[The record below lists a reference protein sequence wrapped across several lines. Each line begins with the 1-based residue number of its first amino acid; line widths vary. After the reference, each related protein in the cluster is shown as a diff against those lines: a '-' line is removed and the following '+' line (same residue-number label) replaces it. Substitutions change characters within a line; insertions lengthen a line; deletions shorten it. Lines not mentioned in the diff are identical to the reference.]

1 MPAFAYRAVDRSGKR
16 LRGSE
21 EAPSTRALAL
31 TLEARGLIVVDV
43 KEGSAAH
50 TISGGVRLGQRLAVL
65 EIIRAVAALLQ
76 AGLPLARALS
86 AAAHVANSETRYVI
100 EAVRERI
107 ARGESLAVALAAYP
121 HAFSPLHVGVVR
133 AGERSGD
140 LAGAFA
146 RLAEQ
151 LDRDERLRSRLLSL
165 SIYPSV
171 LAAAGTV
178 ALIVLAFFVLPR
190 FADLLK
196 STGSVLPPSTA
207 FVLATAHTIRR
218 GWPLLL
224 GCTAALPL
232 VWVWSRQTADG
243 RLAVSRLAIGVP
255 VIGALRRQAL
265 SARTAR
271 LLGVLVG
278 GGAPLVHA
286 LDEAR
291 ACLSDPLAQQDLE
304 RVGTQVREG
313 VALHRAIAQGNLF
326 HPLLAQLVAV
336 GEESGRLQEFLLKA
350 ADIFEERTE
359 RAAQRLVTLLEP
371 AMIVSFGLVVAFV
384 ALSVLQAIYGVNTGV
399 LR

>member
-16 LRGSE
+16 LRGAE
-21 EAPSTRALAL
+21 EAPSPKAL
-31 TLEARGLIVVDV
+31 TLALEARGLVVVDV
-43 KEGSAAH
+43 ADNPADPGRKPGVFGS
-50 TISGGVRLGQRLAVL
+50 QRQAVL
-65 EIIRAVAALLQ
+65 EVTRAVAALLQ

-86 AAAHVANSETRYVI
+86 AAAHVATPDTRPVV
-100 EAVRERI
+100 EAVRERV
-107 ARGESLAVALAAYP
+107 ARGESLAAALSAHAALFP
-121 HAFSPLHVGVVR
+121 PLYVGVVR

-146 RLAEQ
+146 RLADQ

-165 SIYPSV
+165 SIYPLI

-190 FADLLK
+190 FAELLQ
-196 STGSVLPPSTA
+196 STGAVLPRSTA
-207 FVLATAHTIRR
+207 LVLATANGIRR

-224 GCTAALPL
+224 GCAVALPL
-232 VWVWSRQTADG
+232 VLAWSRKTDDG
-243 RLAVSRLAIGVP
+243 RLAVSRLLLGAP

-265 SARTAR
+265 SARAAR

-278 GGAPLVHA
+278 GGAPLLHA

-291 ACLSDPLAQQDLE
+291 ACLSDPLAQHDLE
-304 RVGTQVREG
+304 RVGAQVREG
-313 VALHRAIAQGNLF
+313 APLHRAIAQGGLF

-359 RAAQRLVTLLEP
+359 RAAQRVVTLLEP
-371 AMIVSFGLVVAFV
+371 AMIVSFGVVVAFV
-384 ALSVLQAIYGVNTGV
+384 ALSVLQAIYGVNAGV